1 MTPLL
6 RVLVVDDSPTNRQR
20 IMQMIETALVGEV
33 VAVARDGAEALAR
46 VQQFRPDVVTLDL
59 EMPKVDGFAFLRLL
73 MSVAP
78 TPVIVVSSY
87 SAKENVFRALE
98 LGALD
103 FVPKMD
109 VASDDTFRFLL
120 LEKLALVRAA
130 RTPAPSV
137 FHDSRPPREQQ
148 KVAPRTTRRS
158 AHGVVMIGAS
168 TGGPSALTEILA
180 NLQPNAHFGVLIA
193 QHMPARFTRTFATRL
208 NRYSLLDVQEAVDDQ
223 IVAPGT
229 ALVCPGNTCM
239 MVTRGSDDLL
249 RVQVRAPLS
258 GERYVPSVDRLFKSG
273 AQTLA
278 GRTIAVVM
286 TGMGDDGAL
295 GAAEV
300 AKAGGTVLTEAE
312 STAVVYGMPR
322 AAALAVPGALQVPL
336 PEIAIQVEQLMTQA
350 VSDRSPSKRA

>member
-6 RVLVVDDSPTNRQR
+6 RVLVVDDSPMNRQR
-20 IMQMIETALVGEV
+20 ITQMIETALVGEV

-98 LGALD
+98 FGALD

-109 VASDDTFRFLL
+109 AASDDTFRMLL

-130 RTPAPSV
+130 RTRAPSV
-137 FHDSRPPREQQ
+137 SHQSRPSRDEEKAVPR
-148 KVAPRTTRRS
+148 TRRS

-168 TGGPSALTEILA
+168 TGGPTALTEILA

-208 NRYSLLDVQEAVDDQ
+208 NRYSLLEVQEAVDDQ

-239 MVTRGSDDLL
+239 TVVRGSDGML
-249 RVQVRAPLS
+249 RVQVRTPLA
-258 GERYVPSVDRLFKSG
+258 GERYVPSVDRLFTSC
-273 AQTLA
+273 AQTLGA
-278 GRTIAVVM
+278 RTIAVVM

-295 GAAEV
+295 GAMDV
-300 AKAGGTVLTEAE
+300 WKAGGTVVTEAE

-322 AAALAVPGALQVPL
+322 AAALAVPSALQVPL
-336 PEIAIQVEQLMTQA
+336 SEIAFQIEQLMAQT
-350 VSDRSPSKRA
+350 VSDRSPSTRE